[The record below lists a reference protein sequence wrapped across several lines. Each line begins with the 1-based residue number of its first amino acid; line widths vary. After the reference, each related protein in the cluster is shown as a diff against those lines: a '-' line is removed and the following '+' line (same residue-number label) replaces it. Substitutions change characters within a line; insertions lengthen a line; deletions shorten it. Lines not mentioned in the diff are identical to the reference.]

1 MKLTKVIEAVGYGVS
16 EEIGGIEKK
25 VYYTPDGRQ
34 FISSPRVVTS
44 VDKKTNRTM
53 VRDSNLDKGWLLSKP
68 TKLLPHCNNCGEW
81 HKNKAEIIACGVR
94 QTRLLA
100 STKKAQKAHLK
111 TLPKEWE
118 EARGDTKSQI
128 LEKKVADLTK
138 LVEQLLKEKENG

>member
-1 MKLTKVIEAVGYGVS
+1 MIA
-16 EEIGGIEKK
+16 
-25 VYYTPDGRQ
+25 PD
-34 FISSPRVVTS
+34 IYHNYITVEPCAALY
-44 VDKKTNRTM
+44 
-53 VRDSNLDKGWLLSKP
+53 SNLKGDSIGDSIIWTL
-68 TKLLPHCNNCGEW
+68 
-81 HKNKAEIIACGVR
+81 KAEIIACGVR